1 MSFKE
6 VVEKC
11 KDCWILQKNL
21 EDEVTA
27 VIKEAIPDE
36 LATLIDVEV
45 TSRYL
50 RVKLTRNS
58 VYTKSFLEV
67 LTNIDA
73 NFNLIDDSGIIIM
86 DFMYWN

>member
-6 VVEKC
+6 IVKKC
-11 KDCWILQKNL
+11 QDVYILQKKL
-21 EDEVTA
+21 EDEVTS
-27 VIKEAIPDE
+27 VIKETIPDE

-50 RVKLTRNS
+50 RVKFARNS

-73 NFNLIDDSGIIIM
+73 NFNLIEDAGIIIM
-86 DFMYWN
+86 DFMY